1 MEIGKESPI
10 LEDKEGGDIPEPMKQ
25 RMMQVAEQME
35 QMGQE
40 LQKTQQDLQKAQQKS
55 EEESFKRMKAE
66 IDADKANALL
76 AIEKAKDSAVAA
88 APGMD
93 QTAITDMVNQA
104 VAMALA
110 HMMEQQTPQ
119 PEPAPEEIAPP
130 EQMPT
135 DAAMPPQEEL
145 PPNEPPPEGGFSLG
159 APPVEPQ

>member
-1 MEIGKESPI
+1 
-10 LEDKEGGDIPEPMKQ
+10 
-25 RMMQVAEQME
+25 MQVAEQME

-93 QTAITDMVNQA
+93 QTALTDMVNQA

-110 HMMEQQTPQ
+110 HMMEPTQ
-119 PEPAPEEIAPP
+119 PEPMTPTTPEEPPPMEPAPP
-130 EQMPT
+130 DP
-135 DAAMPPQEEL
+135 AMQPPEEEM

-159 APPVEPQ
+159 EPPVEPQ